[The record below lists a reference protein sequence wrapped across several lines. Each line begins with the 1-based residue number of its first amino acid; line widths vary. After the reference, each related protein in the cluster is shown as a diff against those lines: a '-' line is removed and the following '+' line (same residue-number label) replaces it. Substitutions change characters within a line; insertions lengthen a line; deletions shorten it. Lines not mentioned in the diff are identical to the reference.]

1 MGHFVTGIILKLNVK
16 EIRVFFFGG
25 VTVLEEDLNLCIY
38 KEILLIIMGPVI
50 QILFYLL
57 IYIFYSN
64 GYVSITTFNKVKLV
78 NQILLGFNLLPILPL
93 DGGKILNNVLDI
105 FLPYNLSHVISIIV
119 SIMSVPLIFLF
130 DKKFLAIALVFSLI
144 IKIYNEIT
152 SHKYRVNKLMLE
164 RKLKHVKHCKNEL
177 FVSNNKVKRNVTY
190 YKIVNDECVFDYEY
204 NY

>member
-1 MGHFVTGIILKLNVK
+1 
-16 EIRVFFFGG
+16 
-25 VTVLEEDLNLCIY
+25 
-38 KEILLIIMGPVI
+38 
-50 QILFYLL
+50 
-57 IYIFYSN
+57 
-64 GYVSITTFNKVKLV
+64 
-78 NQILLGFNLLPILPL
+78 
-93 DGGKILNNVLDI
+93 
-105 FLPYNLSHVISIIV
+105 
-119 SIMSVPLIFLF
+119 MSVPLIFLF
-130 DKKFLAIALVFSLI
+130 DKKFLMIVLVLSLI